1 MIQKSLRSQML
12 TENLLWRLSDESG
25 IRMDKLAESQRL
37 FDLGREG
44 LTYEQLLKW
53 VKKEFQ
59 KKL

>member
-1 MIQKSLRSQML
+1 ML
-12 TENLLWRLSDESG
+12 TENLLWRLSDDSG
-25 IRMDKLAESQRL
+25 VRMDKLAESQKL